1 MGMGIVLYG
10 PSTALGAG
18 ICSEYLFLVLIFEL
32 IISSVYKRIA
42 CFTFDFWHL
51 HKYSFSNLSNVYQ
64 EETEYFRFVIVYLN
78 GFLNLLIYDI
88 MCK

>member
-32 IISSVYKRIA
+32 IISSLIKE
-42 CFTFDFWHL
+42 L
-51 HKYSFSNLSNVYQ
+51 HAL
-64 EETEYFRFVIVYLN
+64 
-78 GFLNLLIYDI
+78 LLIFDTYTSTPSQT
-88 MCK
+88 